1 MKKGM
6 IMVKKNSNFPYDMF
20 VGIATSV
27 ISALILSW
35 VITPLSNW
43 LFPKV
48 LQIAS
53 KFSGTFEDYVYKRAA
68 HITVESSSTL
78 TLIVAYM
85 TLSYVI
91 WIVYYISL
99 RAKERVYDLSD
110 ELIDILQPDK
120 PDTETADISLEAE
133 IKESERKKKRVK
145 RIHILFSL
153 SLFIGVLTASFMIML
168 QIYVSS
174 ISSKTLKRIDIVAP
188 YISDQEYKQLK
199 SDFFMIE
206 NKSDYDNLQKNIN
219 AIFEVN
225 QLDLKE

>member
-1 MKKGM
+1 M
-6 IMVKKNSNFPYDMF
+6 KKNSNFPYDMF

-43 LFPKV
+43 FFPKL

-78 TLIVAYM
+78 TLIVVYM
-85 TLSYVI
+85 TLYYVI
-91 WIVYYISL
+91 WIVYYISF
-99 RAKERVYDLSD
+99 RTKERVYDLPD
-110 ELIDILQPDK
+110 ELIDILQPDE
-120 PDTETADISLEAE
+120 PDTETADISLEEE
-133 IKESERKKKRVK
+133 IKESEQNKKRVK
-145 RIHILFSL
+145 RIHMLLSL
-153 SLFIGVLTASFMIML
+153 SLFIGVLTASFMIMF

-174 ISSKTLKRIDIVAP
+174 ISSKTLKRIDIAAP

>member
-1 MKKGM
+1 MMKGM
-6 IMVKKNSNFPYDMF
+6 IIVKKNSNFPYDMF

-35 VITPLSNW
+35 IITPLSNW

-53 KFSGTFEDYVYKRAA
+53 RFSGTFENFVYKRAA
-68 HITVESSSTL
+68 HLTVESSSTL

-85 TLSYVI
+85 TLAYVI

-99 RAKERVYDLSD
+99 HMKQQVYDLSD
-110 ELIDILQPDK
+110 EILDLLQPD
-120 PDTETADISLEAE
+120 TEIADISLEEE
-133 IKESERKKKRVK
+133 IKESEQKKKRVK
-145 RIHILFSL
+145 QSHILLSL
-153 SLFIGVLTASFMIML
+153 SLFIGVLTVSFMIMF

-174 ISSKTLKRIDIVAP
+174 ISSKTLKCIDIVAP

-219 AIFEVN
+219 TIFEEN
-225 QLDLKE
+225 QLDSKE

>member
-1 MKKGM
+1 MKKD
-6 IMVKKNSNFPYDMF
+6 SNFPYDMF

-43 LFPKV
+43 FFPKV

-53 KFSGTFEDYVYKRAA
+53 RFSGTFEDFVYKRAA

-78 TLIVAYM
+78 TLIVAYI
-85 TLSYVI
+85 TLSYVV
-91 WIVYYISL
+91 WIVCYISF
-99 RAKERVYDLSD
+99 RMKQRVYDLSD
-110 ELIDILQPDK
+110 EILDLLQADE
-120 PDTETADISLEAE
+120 PDTESDDISLEEE
-133 IKESERKKKRVK
+133 IKESEKKKKLAK
-145 RIHILFSL
+145 RIHLLFSL
-153 SLFIGVLTASFMIML
+153 SLWIGVLTAFFVIMF

-174 ISSKTLKRIDIVAP
+174 VSSKTLKHIDIAAP

-219 AIFEVN
+219 TIFEEN